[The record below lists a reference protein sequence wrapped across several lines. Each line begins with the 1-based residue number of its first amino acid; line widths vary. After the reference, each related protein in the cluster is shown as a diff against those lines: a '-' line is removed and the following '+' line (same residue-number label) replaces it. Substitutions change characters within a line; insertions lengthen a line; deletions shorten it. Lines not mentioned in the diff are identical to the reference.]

1 MSSASKIS
9 LKNFANSNLGLVASV
24 LEFMKDL
31 VDATLFL
38 KYSYLSAYYGIKA
51 NYKASYLGPIWIV
64 LSNVVFI
71 SFISL
76 LYSSIFN
83 IDLNEYIPYFATGY
97 LLWTFM
103 VTVFLYGS
111 SSFILNASSL
121 KDYKINP
128 LVIFFGDF
136 FRALIV
142 FAHNLPIILLA
153 IFYFKGFV
161 CNIPMFMLGLC
172 INLLSIFFMTLSLSL
187 FSCRFRDIYYLL
199 PTIFQ
204 ILILLMPILWKAD
217 MLVGRKVVL
226 LEVNVLYQLFELVRA
241 PLLGNMAPTHYYIN
255 SVILLLAS
263 FLFAAVYYVRNKNKI
278 VFWS

>member
-1 MSSASKIS
+1 MSSASKTIS
-9 LKNFANSNLGLVASV
+9 NSSANTNLGLVAAV
-24 LEFMKDL
+24 LEFIRDL
-31 VDATLFL
+31 KDATLFVN
-38 KYSYLSAYYGIKA
+38 YSFLSAYYEIKA

-64 LSNVVFI
+64 LSNIVFI

-83 IDLNEYIPYFATGY
+83 IELSEYVPYFTTGY
-97 LLWTFM
+97 LFWTFM
-103 VTVFLYGS
+103 VTVYLYGS
-111 SSFILNASSL
+111 STFILNASSL

-128 LVIFFGDF
+128 LVIFFGMF
-136 FRALIV
+136 FRALII
-142 FAHNLPIILLA
+142 FAHNLPIILLS

-161 CNIPMFMLGLC
+161 SNIPMFALGLS
-172 INLLSIFFMTLSLSL
+172 INVLCIFFMSLCISI

-226 LEVNVLYQLFELVRA
+226 IEVNVLYQLFELVRA
-241 PLLGNMAPTHYYIN
+241 PLLGNVVPTHYYLN